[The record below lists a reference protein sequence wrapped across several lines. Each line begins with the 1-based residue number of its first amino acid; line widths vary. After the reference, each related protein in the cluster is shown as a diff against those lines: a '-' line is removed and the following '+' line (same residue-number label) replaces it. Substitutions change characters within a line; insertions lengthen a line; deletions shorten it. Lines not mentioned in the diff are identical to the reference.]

1 MIVEGDYKQIP
12 ILFTK
17 IRLAPNLEFP
27 EVRESSKA
35 AAIGTGHMVL
45 TLSSLNL
52 LQVDA
57 DIFHCLVTFNPT
69 KRKHV
74 CWLRV

>member
-1 MIVEGDYKQIP
+1 MKLRINVTVHIVWYMSSPKRSSGFNPDKIWIQMIVEGDYKQIP

-35 AAIGTGHMVL
+35 AAIRTGR
-45 TLSSLNL
+45 
-52 LQVDA
+52 
-57 DIFHCLVTFNPT
+57 LVHT
-69 KRKHV
+69 V
-74 CWLRV
+74 

>member
-35 AAIGTGHMVL
+35 AAIRTGR
-45 TLSSLNL
+45 
-52 LQVDA
+52 
-57 DIFHCLVTFNPT
+57 LVHT
-69 KRKHV
+69 V
-74 CWLRV
+74 